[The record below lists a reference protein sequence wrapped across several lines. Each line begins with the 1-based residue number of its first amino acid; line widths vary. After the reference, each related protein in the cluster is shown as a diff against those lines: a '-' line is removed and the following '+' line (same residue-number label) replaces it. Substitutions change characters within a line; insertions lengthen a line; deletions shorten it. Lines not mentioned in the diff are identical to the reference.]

1 MSISIDP
8 ISAGASLQQLQ
19 QSQKITQ
26 PEAGGSASG
35 VAYNARTAS
44 APVNTAATLEP
55 PAAKA
60 AAEIKDG
67 RDADAAKLSIG
78 QTRQTEQSLQEINK
92 VLATLSISVQFQI
105 DPEYKDVIVKVVDQD
120 SGKVIRQIPSE
131 DVVRISKAMD
141 NLKGLLFAQTV

>member
-8 ISAGASLQQLQ
+8 ISAGANLQQLQ
-19 QSQKITQ
+19 QSQKIAQ
-26 PEAGGSASG
+26 PDASG
-35 VAYNARTAS
+35 AQGTDFNARTAS
-44 APVNTAATLEP
+44 VPGKVFAVSEP
-55 PAAKA
+55 PAAKTV
-60 AAEIKDG
+60 AEVKDG
-67 RDADAAKLSIG
+67 GDVDAAKRSTE

-120 SGKVIRQIPSE
+120 SGKIIRQIPSE